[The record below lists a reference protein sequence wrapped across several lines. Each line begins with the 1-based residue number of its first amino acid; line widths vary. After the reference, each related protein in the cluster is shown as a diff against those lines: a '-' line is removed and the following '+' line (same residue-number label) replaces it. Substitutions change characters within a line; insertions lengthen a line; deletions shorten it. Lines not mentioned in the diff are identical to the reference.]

1 MEAHNIC
8 SSAIVAQVLNGAS
21 NYENWK
27 ACVQNYLLVRDLCD
41 VVEQTSEPPQQEE
54 GDGADFKAWRK
65 RNLSALHAIQISC
78 DPIMLSQIRNMTTA
92 KDAWNTLA
100 QVCQLPM
107 PQQAPQVPQGAP
119 QIQVA
124 RRISR
129 TRILELLKAIKESSL
144 EPTKSLL
151 TSQGHLATA
160 AICDSSFTTFHFTI
174 FKGQLD
180 MIDEFLSTMS
190 EEDLKLQDRT
200 GRTVLH
206 RASTYTKNSKIA
218 QSLIRKNGE
227 LLTVQDCRGDIPLN
241 YACWIGHK
249 DMTHY
254 LCNMTTREFLLSPEN
269 ERQAALFVKD
279 CINNKWFDVALDLLR
294 HRPQLA
300 FAKERT
306 GVNAALALSC
316 QPSGFP
322 SSSGF
327 SFWQR
332 WIYSCLKVKQPKAW
346 SREDDVHINTC
357 ELQDQKEMKN
367 FTTQVAGQLLRLG
380 SNLLKFFGIKQIYD
394 LKLAHVYAHELLLL
408 MAETIATFEIE
419 QLYQG
424 LVNHAI
430 INAAQRGMMEF
441 IVEIIKRNLDLLM
454 MSDVDDR
461 SIFHI
466 AIAHRQEK
474 VFSLIYGLDTI
485 KYIFVSFTDKNSN
498 NMLHLAGKLSPQ
510 SQLKLQQ
517 ISGAALQMQRELQW
531 FKEVESI
538 IPAAYKEHR
547 NSVGQTPYEAFDQ
560 SHAELLKEGEKWMKD
575 IAQSSTVVG
584 TLIITIM
591 FAALFTVPGGLNQ
604 NTGVPLLLTKKLF
617 KLFIISDAISL
628 FASTTSVLMFVGILT
643 SRYIA
648 EDFRKSLPNKL
659 IIGLSSLFISIAAMM
674 VAFSSTVFI
683 MLKGQLE
690 IIIPIVVLVGFPIGL
705 FVWLQFPLLAKIFI
719 STYGPGIFDKKM
731 KKWL

>member
-531 FKEVESI
+531 FKSSDLS
-538 IPAAYKEHR
+538 R
-547 NSVGQTPYEAFDQ
+547 RF
-560 SHAELLKEGEKWMKD
+560 GEN
-575 IAQSSTVVG
+575 
-584 TLIITIM
+584 
-591 FAALFTVPGGLNQ
+591 P
-604 NTGVPLLLTKKLF
+604 
-617 KLFIISDAISL
+617 
-628 FASTTSVLMFVGILT
+628 
-643 SRYIA
+643 SRT
-648 EDFRKSLPNKL
+648 SLPKNPPE
-659 IIGLSSLFISIAAMM
+659 IGNSLPFLGGGKHYTSC
-674 VAFSSTVFI
+674 V
-683 MLKGQLE
+683 
-690 IIIPIVVLVGFPIGL
+690 
-705 FVWLQFPLLAKIFI
+705 
-719 STYGPGIFDKKM
+719 
-731 KKWL
+731 

>member
-1 MEAHNIC
+1 M
-8 SSAIVAQVLNGAS
+8 
-21 NYENWK
+21 
-27 ACVQNYLLVRDLCD
+27 
-41 VVEQTSEPPQQEE
+41 
-54 GDGADFKAWRK
+54 
-65 RNLSALHAIQISC
+65 
-78 DPIMLSQIRNMTTA
+78 
-92 KDAWNTLA
+92 
-100 QVCQLPM
+100 
-107 PQQAPQVPQGAP
+107 
-119 QIQVA
+119 
-124 RRISR
+124 
-129 TRILELLKAIKESSL
+129 ELLKAIKERGL
-144 EPTKSLL
+144 EPAKSLL
-151 TSQGHLATA
+151 TSQAHLATA
-160 AICDSSFTTFHFTI
+160 AICNSSFTTFHFTI

-190 EEDLKLQDRT
+190 EEDLKLQDGT
-200 GRTVLH
+200 GRTILH
-206 RASTYTKNSKIA
+206 RASIYTKNSKIA

-227 LLTVQDCRGDIPLN
+227 LLTVQDYKGEIPLN

-300 FAKERT
+300 FAQERN

-316 QPSGFP
+316 QPSGFL

-332 WIYSCLKVKQPKAW
+332 WTYS
-346 SREDDVHINTC
+346 
-357 ELQDQKEMKN
+357 
-367 FTTQVAGQLLRLG
+367 FAGQLLGLG

-408 MAETIATFEIE
+408 MSKTIATFEME
-419 QLYQG
+419 QCYQG
-424 LVNHAI
+424 LVIPAI

-441 IVEIIKRNLDLLM
+441 IVEIIKHNLDLLII
-454 MSDVDDR
+454 SDVDDR

-485 KYIFVSFTDKNSN
+485 KYIFLSFTDVNNN

-547 NSVGQTPYEAFDQ
+547 NSEGETPYEAFNR
-560 SHAELLKEGEKWMKD
+560 SHAELLKQGEKWMKD

-591 FAALFTVPGGLNQ
+591 FASLFTVPGGLNQ
-604 NTGVPLLLTKKLF
+604 NTGVPLLLTKKFF

-643 SRYIA
+643 SRYTA
-648 EDFRKSLPNKL
+648 DDFLKSLPNKL
-659 IIGLSSLFISIAAMM
+659 IIGLSSLFISIATMM
-674 VAFSSTVFI
+674 VAFSSTVII
-683 MLKGQLE
+683 MLQGQLE
-690 IIIPIVVLVGFPIGL
+690 IVIPIVLLAGIPIGL
-705 FVWLQFPLLAKIFI
+705 FVWLQFPLLVKISI
-719 STYGPGIFDKKM
+719 STYGPGIFDRKM
-731 KKWL
+731 EKWV